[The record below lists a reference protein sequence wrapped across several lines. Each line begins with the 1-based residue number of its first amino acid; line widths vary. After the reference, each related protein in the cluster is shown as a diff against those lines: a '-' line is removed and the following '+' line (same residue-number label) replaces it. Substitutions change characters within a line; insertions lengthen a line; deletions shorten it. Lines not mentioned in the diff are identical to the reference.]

1 MGYFSNG
8 PTNTQINLT
17 KQFFLCKKIYQKDFR
32 KNLKFYSS
40 KVKKYKNAFRGALR
54 EKCTNTEFFLV
65 RTFLYSVQIQE
76 NTDQKNFDTFHGVDE
91 LKTFPFTAIEMI
103 SDISFLQTHHVDST
117 LKRRGNDRFHV
128 VSTWNPR
135 SVCKFNTFLLMHCR
149 FVHFSEAAVQR
160 CS

>member
-76 NTDQKNFDTFHGVDE
+76 NTDQKNFDTFHAVDE
-91 LKTFPFTAIEMI
+91 SKTFPFTAIEMI

-128 VSTWNPR
+128 VST
-135 SVCKFNTFLLMHCR
+135 
-149 FVHFSEAAVQR
+149 
-160 CS
+160 